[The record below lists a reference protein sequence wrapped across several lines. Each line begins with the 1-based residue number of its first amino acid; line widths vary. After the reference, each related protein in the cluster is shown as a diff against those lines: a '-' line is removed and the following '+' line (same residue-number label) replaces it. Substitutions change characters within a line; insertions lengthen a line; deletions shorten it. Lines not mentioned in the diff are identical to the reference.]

1 MFLFVS
7 IYKFV
12 FNFWKITHSIIE
24 EQKTCLNVLKLM
36 LCHIRSTGNRFLQ
49 GFLSFSNLSLLY
61 SGEKKMEKEDMA
73 LGLFIYCTFVCN

>member
-36 LCHIRSTGNRFLQ
+36 LSH
-49 GFLSFSNLSLLY
+49 
-61 SGEKKMEKEDMA
+61 
-73 LGLFIYCTFVCN
+73 